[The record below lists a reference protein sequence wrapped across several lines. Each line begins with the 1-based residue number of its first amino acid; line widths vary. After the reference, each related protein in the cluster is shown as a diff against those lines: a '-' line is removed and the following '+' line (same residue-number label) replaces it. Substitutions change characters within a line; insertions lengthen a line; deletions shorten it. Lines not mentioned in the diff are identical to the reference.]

1 MRLSKSALQMYQKC
15 PYSYYLKYV
24 KGIRGPPSDAM
35 QQGIDFHDNADLFFD
50 KVSLR
55 ELAEQRSIFGIERYI
70 RSLLPEGLL
79 YDHFSHQQTVFY
91 INLNNKNDFIP
102 IEREIKL
109 DVEKITGKPAP
120 DEILDVGIIDWIGS
134 VDGKIILG
142 EYKTGKYMSGINQEL
157 MMYKDLV
164 EHTTEYKIDKLC
176 AIYPAELYG
185 TKLPSGI
192 YYKSPS
198 HAASA
203 RKKVAETKEAIRAG
217 RWRSKHHS
225 PLCAWCDGAE
235 WCFKNEME
243 VK

>member
-24 KGIRGPPSDAM
+24 KGIRGEPSDAM
-35 QQGIDFHDNADLFFD
+35 KAGSDFHDIADKFFD
-50 KVSLR
+50 NVSLH
-55 ELAEQRSIFGIERYI
+55 ELANQRSIFGIESYI
-70 RSLLPEGLL
+70 RSLLPDGLL
-79 YDHFSHQQTVFY
+79 YTHFCHQQTIFY
-91 INLNNKNDFIP
+91 INLNNKEDFIP
-102 IEREIKL
+102 LEREIKL
-109 DVEKITGKPAP
+109 DVLKMTGEPAP
-120 DEILDVGIIDWIGS
+120 EEILDVGIIDWIGS

-142 EYKTGKYMSGINQEL
+142 EYKTGKFRSGINQEL

-164 EHTTEYKIDKLC
+164 EHTTDYKIDKLC
-176 AIYPAELYG
+176 AIFPAELYG

-198 HAASA
+198 HAPAA
-203 RKKVAETKEAIRAG
+203 RKKVRETKDAIRNK

-243 VK
+243 VT